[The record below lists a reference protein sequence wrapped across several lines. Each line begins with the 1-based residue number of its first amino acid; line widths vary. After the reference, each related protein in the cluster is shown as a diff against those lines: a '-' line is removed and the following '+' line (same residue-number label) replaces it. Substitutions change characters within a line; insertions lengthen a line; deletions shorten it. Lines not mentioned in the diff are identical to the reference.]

1 MDKCIKVERLCGF
14 VESSFFHSP
23 NPMKGAAARAHYEG
37 VAQMITDQGVVCA
50 IMDTTYDPYT
60 QECTVDTVPELDIS
74 ALRPEDVMM
83 AAMASLNKRMLEQMQ
98 RDEEKCAAKNP
109 NRGRNTRKLTAHG
122 CCEGAAAPNAGMFC
136 PKRQGIT
143 AGSPEGGQRGALR
156 KVLWQ
161 DKPARGR

>member
-98 RDEEKCAAKNP
+98 RDEEKV
-109 NRGRNTRKLTAHG
+109 R
-122 CCEGAAAPNAGMFC
+122 CEESQ
-136 PKRQGIT
+136 QGEET
-143 AGSPEGGQRGALR
+143 PVS
-156 KVLWQ
+156 
-161 DKPARGR
+161 

>member
-1 MDKCIKVERLCGF
+1 MDKCIKVESLCGF
-14 VESSFFHSP
+14 AESSFFHSP
-23 NPMKGAAARAHYEG
+23 YPVKG

-98 RDEEKCAAKNP
+98 RDEEKV
-109 NRGRNTRKLTAHG
+109 R
-122 CCEGAAAPNAGMFC
+122 CEES
-136 PKRQGIT
+136 Q
-143 AGSPEGGQRGALR
+143 
-156 KVLWQ
+156 
-161 DKPARGR
+161 

>member
-74 ALRPEDVMM
+74 ALRPE
-83 AAMASLNKRMLEQMQ
+83 MASLNKRMLEQMQ
-98 RDEEKCAAKNP
+98 RDEEKV
-109 NRGRNTRKLTAHG
+109 R
-122 CCEGAAAPNAGMFC
+122 CEES
-136 PKRQGIT
+136 Q
-143 AGSPEGGQRGALR
+143 
-156 KVLWQ
+156 
-161 DKPARGR
+161 

>member
-74 ALRPEDVMM
+74 ALRPEDVML
-83 AAMASLNKRMLEQMQ
+83 AAMESLNKRMLEQMQ
-98 RDEEKCAAKNP
+98 RDEEKVRREESRP
-109 NRGRNTRKLTAHG
+109 GEET
-122 CCEGAAAPNAGMFC
+122 PV
-136 PKRQGIT
+136 
-143 AGSPEGGQRGALR
+143 S
-156 KVLWQ
+156 
-161 DKPARGR
+161 